1 MKIQSNKGRSI
12 ILNRIMEISRAKYL
26 AEALINSKLSR
37 EDLDDL
43 LSGMNDDE
51 IVKVYS
57 DVLEN
62 YFNDLLKR
70 QNEDKC

>member
-1 MKIQSNKGRSI
+1 
-12 ILNRIMEISRAKYL
+12 MEISRAKYL
-26 AEALINSKLSR
+26 AEALLKSRLSR

-57 DVLEN
+57 DVLES
-62 YFNDLLKR
+62 YFSDLLK
-70 QNEDKC
+70 QQDEDNV

>member
-1 MKIQSNKGRSI
+1 
-12 ILNRIMEISRAKYL
+12 MEISRAKYL

>member
-1 MKIQSNKGRSI
+1 MKIRSNTVSSI

-26 AEALINSKLSR
+26 AEALLKSRLSR

-57 DVLEN
+57 DVLES
-62 YFNDLLKR
+62 YFSDLLK
-70 QNEDKC
+70 QQDEDNT

>member
-1 MKIQSNKGRSI
+1 
-12 ILNRIMEISRAKYL
+12 MEISRAKYL
-26 AEALINSKLSR
+26 AEALLKSRLSR

-57 DVLEN
+57 DVLES
-62 YFNDLLKR
+62 YFSDLLK
-70 QNEDKC
+70 QQDEDNA

>member
-1 MKIQSNKGRSI
+1 
-12 ILNRIMEISRAKYL
+12 MEISRAKYL
-26 AEALINSKLSR
+26 AEALLKSRLSR

-57 DVLEN
+57 DVLES
-62 YFNDLLKR
+62 YFSDLLK
-70 QNEDKC
+70 QQDEDNT